1 MRKVPYKGVVVLKHI
16 LNVWPSKVIKEKTV
30 NREYLVCVL
39 GSTIWSGV
47 RQFLNEME
55 FKDEYK
61 DMLKQSYNTLL
72 RWHDSLNKYRSNFI
86 TECYFLKN
94 TCFTVSIKQ
103 FVECFLMNSKWKNDW
118 QLCNKCCIVGKVKS
132 CRPKT

>member
-1 MRKVPYKGVVVLKHI
+1 MVF
-16 LNVWPSKVIKEKTV
+16 
-30 NREYLVCVL
+30 VL

-72 RWHDSLNKYRSNFI
+72 R
-86 TECYFLKN
+86 
-94 TCFTVSIKQ
+94 
-103 FVECFLMNSKWKNDW
+103 
-118 QLCNKCCIVGKVKS
+118 
-132 CRPKT
+132 

>member
-1 MRKVPYKGVVVLKHI
+1 MVHKHFLKVS
-16 LNVWPSKVIKEKTV
+16 PSKVSKEKTV
-30 NREYLVCVL
+30 NREYLVFVL

-72 RWHDSLNKYRSNFI
+72 R
-86 TECYFLKN
+86 
-94 TCFTVSIKQ
+94 
-103 FVECFLMNSKWKNDW
+103 
-118 QLCNKCCIVGKVKS
+118 
-132 CRPKT
+132 